1 MVILT
6 IKYMTPEPIGTIMG
20 KCRGSPTYIN
30 SPEDLAKK
38 IILSILNN
46 SSFSLAKLLIT
57 GKQFQLAL
65 TFPMQIGSFITSTW
79 LVIMIIPMFL
89 ILLICDL
96 IMEIGR
102 ASCRERV

>member
-65 TFPMQIGSFITSTW
+65 TFPMQPPGGAHYP
-79 LVIMIIPMFL
+79 LHP
-89 ILLICDL
+89 
-96 IMEIGR
+96 
-102 ASCRERV
+102 APACRRPVQHLRPHRRQPAPARRCQP